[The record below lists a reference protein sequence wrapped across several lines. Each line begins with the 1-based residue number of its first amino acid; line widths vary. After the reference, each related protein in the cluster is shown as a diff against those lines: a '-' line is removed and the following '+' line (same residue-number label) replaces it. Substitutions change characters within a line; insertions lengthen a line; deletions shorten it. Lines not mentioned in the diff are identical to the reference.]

1 MPESSSAATARSF
14 TPSSTDKVLEILR
27 SCEQDQATIQVS
39 GASSKHLM
47 GGCTPEPACH
57 LQTLALNR
65 LLLYE
70 PADLTISV
78 EAGMRFSELDR
89 ILKEQNQVL
98 PLDPPYFKDATIGGV
113 LATNS
118 SGPSRRRFGT
128 ARDMVIGM
136 SFATIDGKLV
146 SSGGMVVKNVTG
158 LDMAKLMIG
167 SYGTLAVITSVNF
180 KVFSRPEDSTTCCF
194 SAESYD
200 DLLGIRRAILTS
212 ALQPNA
218 CDWLN
223 KQAAAEVGLPGK
235 HVLLLQASG
244 SPAATHRFAVEFK
257 DLAVKKQVDAE
268 LLDVGIW
275 DKVREFTP
283 AWFEQHTAGAVIQ
296 VSTLSS
302 RLGEL
307 LYLTDHL
314 SCPVLL
320 RAGNGVGYVMTKD
333 FDSTKLVLTLLRDS
347 IFNCIL
353 EAAQDNVKKDL
364 VQWVASGNDL
374 DLMQRVKADFDPGQL
389 LNRQRLYGV
398 I

>member
-257 DLAVKKQVDAE
+257 NLAVKKQVDAE

-283 AWFEQHTAGAVIQ
+283 AWLEQHTAGAVIQ

-320 RAGNGVGYVMTKD
+320 RAGNGVGYVLTKD

>member
-57 LQTLALNR
+57 LRTLALNR

-194 SAESYD
+194 AAESYD

-283 AWFEQHTAGAVIQ
+283 TWLEQHTAGAVIQ

-320 RAGNGVGYVMTKD
+320 RAGNGVGYVLTKD
-333 FDSTKLVLTLLRDS
+333 FDSTKLALTLLRGS
-347 IFNCIL
+347 IFNCTL

>member
-283 AWFEQHTAGAVIQ
+283 AWLEQHTAGAVIQ

-320 RAGNGVGYVMTKD
+320 RAGNGVGYVLTKD
-333 FDSTKLVLTLLRDS
+333 FDSTKLALSRLRDS
-347 IFNCIL
+347 IFNCTL

>member
-70 PADLTISV
+70 PTDLTISV

-283 AWFEQHTAGAVIQ
+283 AWLEQHTAGAVIQ

-320 RAGNGVGYVMTKD
+320 RAGNGVGYVLTKD
-333 FDSTKLVLTLLRDS
+333 FDSTKLALSRLRDS
-347 IFNCIL
+347 IFNCTL

-374 DLMQRVKADFDPGQL
+374 GLMQRVKADFDPGQL